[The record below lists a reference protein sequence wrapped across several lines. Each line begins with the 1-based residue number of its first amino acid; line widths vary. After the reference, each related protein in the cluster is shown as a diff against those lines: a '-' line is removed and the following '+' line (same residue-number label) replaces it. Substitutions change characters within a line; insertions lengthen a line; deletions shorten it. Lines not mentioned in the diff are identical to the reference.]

1 MIPRFPVFLFAL
13 FVWSLIPGASHGLVR
28 NADSSGPTLQS
39 QKILPLALK
48 YRERICQV
56 IESGSCQF
64 TFLQTSL
71 APNHQ
76 SDPLVE
82 VALLPARLS
91 DPCYSFMSLQ
101 L

>member
-13 FVWSLIPGASHGLVR
+13 FVWSLIPTANHWIVPESH
-28 NADSSGPTLQS
+28 SSGLILQS
-39 QKILPLALK
+39 QKIVPLALK
-48 YRERICQV
+48 YRQHICQL
-56 IESGSCQF
+56 IESGSSQF
-64 TFLQTSL
+64 TCLQTSPE
-71 APNHQ
+71 PNH
-76 SDPLVE
+76 SDRLVE